1 MNEIDNMTLQCLT
14 NKNQYDML
22 LKRNSTN
29 IDNTYLSDKRFYK
42 KRILDLT
49 KKCFKN
55 EVDDN
60 HVKSTFESYIRT
72 CINYLKF
79 SDKKELYQEQY
90 NGIINIE
97 NKTHG
102 DNIVD
107 VEYDNCDFLMYKKED
122 IKTLNLDTFVT
133 NKGKVGKAKILPQ
146 KSNVNIKSSEY
157 KTKGIVKK
165 KKNITNNYEDPKEKK

>member
-55 EVDDN
+55 DVDDN

-79 SDKKELYQEQY
+79 SDKKDLYQEQY
-90 NGIINIE
+90 DDIVSGNN
-97 NKTHG
+97 ND
-102 DNIVD
+102 DNITD
-107 VEYDNCDFLMYKKED
+107 IPYENCDVLMYKKED
-122 IKTLNLDTFVT
+122 VKTLNLDTFIK
-133 NKGKVGKAKILPQ
+133 NKGKKGKEKILPK
-146 KSNVNIKSSEY
+146 KSDVNIKSSEY